1 MSHSDQALQKK
12 DAGNE
17 AYRAGDYSRA
27 CALFTEAIS
36 LDPTNETFYCNRS
49 MCHAAM
55 QNWRDSIIDAQ
66 EAISL
71 SEKYV
76 KAHFRLV
83 KGLLQ
88 VKNYK
93 DARIRLLN
101 AINLCGDS
109 KDLRVLDEEITATT
123 GVPVRPK
130 PNDFDIV
137 EELGEGNFSKIFKAI
152 YKPTQRTYA
161 VKVGLLRHYL
171 RLLEF

>member
-1 MSHSDQALQKK
+1 MSNSDQALQKK

-17 AYRAGDYSRA
+17 AYRAGDYARA

-55 QNWRDSIIDAQ
+55 QNWRDSIVDAQ

-109 KDLRVLDEEITATT
+109 KDLRVLDEEITLAT

-137 EELGEGNFSKIFKAI
+137 EELGEGNFSKIFKAV
-152 YKPTQRTYA
+152 YKPTQTTYA
-161 VKVGLLRHYL
+161 VKVDLIRHNL
-171 RLLEF
+171 RLLEL